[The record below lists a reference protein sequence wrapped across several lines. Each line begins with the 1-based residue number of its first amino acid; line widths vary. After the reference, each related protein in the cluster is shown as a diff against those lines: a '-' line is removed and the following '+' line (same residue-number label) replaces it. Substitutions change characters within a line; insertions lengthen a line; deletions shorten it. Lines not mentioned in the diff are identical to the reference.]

1 MPIDGSILK
10 KENEGWSKPINA
22 GDRINSDKNEYYISC
37 TEDGTI
43 IKTLKMNRKTFLR
56 FGGLGAILGLVPG
69 KASAYDSL
77 KEQGEVP
84 NPQLADNCKG
94 KGIAPTYKSKDG
106 YTFELENP
114 GDPWHHSD
122 GCLGLKNMTSEFDA
136 DLKTGYYTVSD
147 SIKMR
152 VPASIRGKRS
162 GFGNPNGEY
171 PPKSGTCIQFEE
183 HGIRIGRPANLI
195 GNGTDDRISLP
206 IIENL
211 SLLRNPLKTSHKKL
225 GDGAAIWT
233 DFPSDQLT
241 IQNVNITCSMYGL
254 LNTSYIDAFR
264 IRGMHTGRVTY
275 PIYFSSEE
283 EAGQFTA
290 SWYGTVS
297 DCCFADGDGPV
308 VLQGTSQPWNFSNV
322 IIVRQ
327 GRKRTDFPACN
338 IFWGVDNGRFDA
350 GVIDSPGTTF
360 KTFDGSVRRNAEQID
375 ADGMILHGQGNTIS
389 TIFKD
394 AFGKGKANLRLM
406 SGSNRNIIQ
415 SQFAGTKAGAVDLII
430 EEGCEDNLVYV
441 VPGMKIIDKG
451 KGTKFIG
458 KEWAEIIE
466 G

>member
-1 MPIDGSILK
+1 M
-10 KENEGWSKPINA
+10 
-22 GDRINSDKNEYYISC
+22 
-37 TEDGTI
+37 
-43 IKTLKMNRKTFLR
+43 TLKMNRKTFLR
-56 FGGLGAILGLVPG
+56 FGSLGVILGLAPG
-69 KASAYDSL
+69 KTSANDSL
-77 KEQGEVP
+77 NEQGGVP

-94 KGIAPTYKSKDG
+94 SGIAPSYKNKDG
-106 YTFELENP
+106 YTFELEDP
-114 GDPWHHSD
+114 GDPWFHND
-122 GCLGLKNMTSEFDA
+122 GSLGLRNMASEFDA
-136 DLKTGYYTVSD
+136 DLRTGYYTISD
-147 SIKMR
+147 SIEMR
-152 VPASIRGKRS
+152 MPASIRGKRS
-162 GFGNPNGEY
+162 GFGNPNGES
-171 PPKSGTCIQFEE
+171 PPKSGTCIQFEK
-183 HGIRIGRPANLI
+183 HGIRIGRTANLI

-211 SLLRNPLKTSHKKL
+211 SLLRNPLKTSHEKL

-233 DFPSDQLT
+233 DLPSDQLT

-275 PIYFSSEE
+275 PIYFSSEK

-327 GRKRTDFPACN
+327 GRKKTDFPACN
-338 IFWGVDNGRFDA
+338 IFWGVDKGRFDA

-360 KTFDGSVRRNAEQID
+360 KTFDGSVRRAAKQID
-375 ADGMILHGQGNTIS
+375 ADGMIIQGQENTIS

-394 AFGKGKANLRLM
+394 AYGKGKANLRLLP
-406 SGSNRNIIQ
+406 GSNRNIIQ
-415 SQFAGTKAGAVDLII
+415 SQFAGTKEGAVDLII
-430 EEGCEDNLVYV
+430 EEGCEENLVYV

-458 KEWAEIIE
+458 KEWAEFVE